1 MLKKR
6 ILVTVMLMTAAQVA
20 SAQGAS
26 QARTALGGVRGE
38 SEMEEVRCL
47 EEDSLPHAQR
57 VADALGPV
65 LDSHTGFG
73 ISAATV
79 GYLPATHRESIAQML
94 RTRKGAATCTP
105 LCVAM
110 PADRPVDWKMC
121 IQDEQGEFCR
131 SDNGSFH
138 GHQSAIRGFSMG
150 FSSTGMTQ
158 LICATGKNWASG
170 GQKRFS
176 LRATW

>member
-6 ILVTVMLMTAAQVA
+6 MLVTVMLLAITQTAMAE
-20 SAQGAS
+20 SGA
-26 QARTALGGVRGE
+26 QARTTLSGVRGE
-38 SEMEEVRCL
+38 SPMAEARCL
-47 EEDSLPHAQR
+47 EEDSLPHAQQ

-65 LDSHTGFG
+65 LDSHIGFG

-79 GYLPATHRESIAQML
+79 GYLPAAHREPLARML
-94 RTRKGAATCTP
+94 RTRKGAAICTP
-105 LCVAM
+105 LCVAL

-121 IQDEQGEFCR
+121 IQDDQGELCR
-131 SDNGSFH
+131 GDNGSFH
-138 GHQSAIRGFSMG
+138 ERQSAIRGFSMG

-170 GQKRFS
+170 GQKRYS